1 MLFHFIVVILWLHT
15 KHDNKLIAMQATLSY
30 ACGISDIP
38 LKGETIGQNLRQ
50 IAAKFPERAALISEY
65 QQYRANYS
73 EFLEQVEQVAK
84 ALMAHGIRRGDRVG
98 IWSPNRYEWVL
109 VQYATA
115 LMGAIMVNI
124 NPGYKLSGLRYALE
138 QSRIDLLIASSHFRK
153 TDYIKMLDE
162 LRPDCLYPKQTVI
175 IDRDWATFLSSAS
188 QVSDARLAERE
199 ASLQFDDPVNIQY
212 TSGTTGYPKGATLSH
227 HNILNNGFFI
237 GERLKYTEKDIVCL
251 PVPFYH
257 CFGMVLGNMAIVTHG
272 ACIVIPGEFF
282 DPEQV
287 LQTVENERCT
297 SLYGVPT
304 MFIAELDLPDFAK
317 YNLKSLRT
325 GIMAGAPCP
334 IDTMRKVQS
343 LMNMTEICV
352 CYGMTETS
360 PVSTESCTDDPLE
373 LRVTTVGTVHPH
385 VEIKII
391 DPESGAIVP
400 RGTAGELCTRGYS
413 VMLGYWDNP
422 EDTKAIID
430 ETRWLHSGDIA
441 VMDENGYV
449 SIVGRIKD
457 LIIRGGENISPKEIE
472 DFLIVHEG
480 VSDVQV
486 IGVYS
491 EKYGEEVML
500 GYWDNPED
508 TKAIIDETRWLHS
521 GDIAVMDENGYVSI
535 VGRIK
540 DLIIRGGENI
550 SPKEI
555 EDFLIVH
562 EGVSD
567 VQVIGVYSE
576 KYGEEVMAW
585 IKPRPGY
592 NVSAESLHTY
602 CKGRI
607 ATFKIPRYWKFVDAF
622 PMTVTGKI
630 RKIEMREISEKELG
644 LDLLRPKR

>member
-1 MLFHFIVVILWLHT
+1 MLFHFIVVILWSHT

-50 IAAKFPERAALISEY
+50 IAAKFPERTALISEY

-491 EKYGEEVML
+491 EKYGEEVM
-500 GYWDNPED
+500 
-508 TKAIIDETRWLHS
+508 
-521 GDIAVMDENGYVSI
+521 
-535 VGRIK
+535 
-540 DLIIRGGENI
+540 
-550 SPKEI
+550 
-555 EDFLIVH
+555 
-562 EGVSD
+562 
-567 VQVIGVYSE
+567 
-576 KYGEEVMAW
+576 AW
-585 IKPRPGY
+585 IFSVPNVKLCSRCSFSMFSVYLEKERPLSVLIRLTATVRGSTPATVY
-592 NVSAESLHTY
+592 QHYRTKLWPKLKLSLHFY
-602 CKGRI
+602 VQQ
-607 ATFKIPRYWKFVDAF
+607 TF
-622 PMTVTGKI
+622 
-630 RKIEMREISEKELG
+630 EL
-644 LDLLRPKR
+644 L

>member
-50 IAAKFPERAALISEY
+50 IAAKFPERTALISEY

-73 EFLEQVEQVAK
+73 EFLAQVEQVAK

-491 EKYGEEVML
+491 EKYGEEVM
-500 GYWDNPED
+500 
-508 TKAIIDETRWLHS
+508 
-521 GDIAVMDENGYVSI
+521 
-535 VGRIK
+535 
-540 DLIIRGGENI
+540 
-550 SPKEI
+550 
-555 EDFLIVH
+555 
-562 EGVSD
+562 
-567 VQVIGVYSE
+567 
-576 KYGEEVMAW
+576 AW

-607 ATFKIPRYWKFVDAF
+607 ATFKIPRYWNFVDAF

>member
-15 KHDNKLIAMQATLSY
+15 KHDNKLIAMQATLSD

-65 QQYRANYS
+65 QQSRANYS
-73 EFLEQVEQVAK
+73 EFLAQVEQVAK

-491 EKYGEEVML
+491 EKYGEEVM
-500 GYWDNPED
+500 
-508 TKAIIDETRWLHS
+508 
-521 GDIAVMDENGYVSI
+521 
-535 VGRIK
+535 
-540 DLIIRGGENI
+540 
-550 SPKEI
+550 
-555 EDFLIVH
+555 
-562 EGVSD
+562 
-567 VQVIGVYSE
+567 
-576 KYGEEVMAW
+576 AW

>member
-50 IAAKFPERAALISEY
+50 IAAKFPERTALISEY

-73 EFLEQVEQVAK
+73 EFLAQVEQVAK

-162 LRPDCLYPKQTVI
+162 LRPDCLYPKQTI

-491 EKYGEEVML
+491 EKYGEEVM
-500 GYWDNPED
+500 
-508 TKAIIDETRWLHS
+508 
-521 GDIAVMDENGYVSI
+521 
-535 VGRIK
+535 
-540 DLIIRGGENI
+540 
-550 SPKEI
+550 
-555 EDFLIVH
+555 
-562 EGVSD
+562 
-567 VQVIGVYSE
+567 
-576 KYGEEVMAW
+576 AW

>member
-1 MLFHFIVVILWLHT
+1 MLFHFIVVILWSHT

-50 IAAKFPERAALISEY
+50 IAAKFPERTALISEY

-391 DPESGAIVP
+391 DPETGEQLP
-400 RGTAGELCTRGYS
+400 DGEYGELVFTCIGKEALPLLRYRTR
-413 VMLGYWDNP
+413 
-422 EDTKAIID
+422 
-430 ETRWLHSGDIA
+430 DICKL
-441 VMDENGYV
+441 
-449 SIVGRIKD
+449 SHKPCSCGRTLVKMSKNRGRTD
-457 LIIRGGENISPKEIE
+457 DMLIIRGINVFPSQVEHVLLSLNMEPNYQI
-472 DFLIVHEG
+472 IVDRKNNLDTME
-480 VSDVQV
+480 VQV
-486 IGVYS
+486 EMSDQMFSDKVRN
-491 EKYGEEVML
+491 L
-500 GYWDNPED
+500 ED
-508 TKAIIDETRWLHS
+508 VEHN
-521 GDIAVMDENGYVSI
+521 IAAALQST
-535 VGRIK
+535 
-540 DLIIRGGENI
+540 LNI
-550 SPKEI
+550 
-555 EDFLIVH
+555 
-562 EGVSD
+562 
-567 VQVIGVYSE
+567 
-576 KYGEEVMAW
+576 A
-585 IKPRPGY
+585 
-592 NVSAESLHTY
+592 A
-602 CKGRI
+602 
-607 ATFKIPRYWKFVDAF
+607 
-622 PMTVTGKI
+622 KI
-630 RKIEMREISEKELG
+630 RLVEPKSLPRSEGKA
-644 LDLLRPKR
+644 KRVIDKRHI

>member
-50 IAAKFPERAALISEY
+50 IAAKFPERTALISEY

-124 NPGYKLSGLRYALE
+124 NPGYKFSGLRYALE

-334 IDTMRKVQS
+334 IDTMHKVQS

-491 EKYGEEVML
+491 EKYGEEVM
-500 GYWDNPED
+500 
-508 TKAIIDETRWLHS
+508 
-521 GDIAVMDENGYVSI
+521 
-535 VGRIK
+535 
-540 DLIIRGGENI
+540 
-550 SPKEI
+550 
-555 EDFLIVH
+555 
-562 EGVSD
+562 
-567 VQVIGVYSE
+567 
-576 KYGEEVMAW
+576 AW

>member
-73 EFLEQVEQVAK
+73 EFLAQVEQVAK

-491 EKYGEEVML
+491 EKYGEEVM
-500 GYWDNPED
+500 
-508 TKAIIDETRWLHS
+508 
-521 GDIAVMDENGYVSI
+521 
-535 VGRIK
+535 
-540 DLIIRGGENI
+540 
-550 SPKEI
+550 
-555 EDFLIVH
+555 
-562 EGVSD
+562 
-567 VQVIGVYSE
+567 
-576 KYGEEVMAW
+576 AW

-630 RKIEMREISEKELG
+630 RKIEMQEISEKELG

>member
-65 QQYRANYS
+65 QRYRANYS
-73 EFLEQVEQVAK
+73 EFLAQVEQVAK

-491 EKYGEEVML
+491 EKYGEEVM
-500 GYWDNPED
+500 
-508 TKAIIDETRWLHS
+508 
-521 GDIAVMDENGYVSI
+521 
-535 VGRIK
+535 
-540 DLIIRGGENI
+540 
-550 SPKEI
+550 
-555 EDFLIVH
+555 
-562 EGVSD
+562 
-567 VQVIGVYSE
+567 
-576 KYGEEVMAW
+576 AW

>member
-1 MLFHFIVVILWLHT
+1 MQT
-15 KHDNKLIAMQATLSY
+15 KLSY
-30 ACGISDIP
+30 ASGISDIP

-50 IAAKFPERAALISEY
+50 IATQFPEREALVSVY
-65 QQYRANYS
+65 QNYRATYS
-73 EFLEQVEQVAK
+73 EFLSQVEEVAK
-84 ALMAHGIRRGDRVG
+84 ALMAHGIQRGDRVG

-124 NPGYKLSGLRYALE
+124 NPGYKLAGLRYALE
-138 QSRIDLLIASSHFRK
+138 QSRINLLIASSHFRK
-153 TDYIKMLDE
+153 TDYIGMLEE
-162 LRPDCLYPKQTVI
+162 LRPNCLYPKQTVI
-175 IDRDWATFLSSAS
+175 IDRDWDTFLSSAKR
-188 QVSDARLAERE
+188 VSDQQLAERE
-199 ASLQFDDPVNIQY
+199 STLQFDDPVNIQY

-237 GERLKYTEKDIVCL
+237 GERLKYTEKDRVCL

-282 DPEQV
+282 VPEQV
-287 LQTVENERCT
+287 LQTVEKEKCT

-304 MFIAELDLPDFAK
+304 MFIAELDLPNFSDF
-317 YNLKSLRT
+317 NLKSLRT

-391 DPESGAIVP
+391 DPETGSILP
-400 RGTAGELCTRGYS
+400 RGSAGELCTRGYS

-430 ETRWLHSGDIA
+430 DTRWLHTGDIA
-441 VMDENGYV
+441 VMDDNGYV

-472 DFLIVHEG
+472 DFLIVHDG
-480 VSDVQV
+480 
-486 IGVYS
+486 I
-491 EKYGEEVML
+491 
-500 GYWDNPED
+500 
-508 TKAIIDETRWLHS
+508 
-521 GDIAVMDENGYVSI
+521 
-535 VGRIK
+535 
-540 DLIIRGGENI
+540 
-550 SPKEI
+550 
-555 EDFLIVH
+555 
-562 EGVSD
+562 SD

-585 IKPRPGY
+585 VKPRPGY
-592 NVSAESLHTY
+592 EVTIESLDAY
-602 CKGRI
+602 CRGRI
-607 ATFKIPRYWKFVDAF
+607 ATYKIPKYWKFVDTF

-630 RKIEMREISEKELG
+630 RKVEMREISEKELG
-644 LDLLRPKR
+644 LKM

>member
-1 MLFHFIVVILWLHT
+1 MLFHFIVVILWSHT

-212 TSGTTGYPKGATLSH
+212 TSGTTGYPKRATLSH

-491 EKYGEEVML
+491 EKYGEEVM
-500 GYWDNPED
+500 
-508 TKAIIDETRWLHS
+508 
-521 GDIAVMDENGYVSI
+521 
-535 VGRIK
+535 
-540 DLIIRGGENI
+540 
-550 SPKEI
+550 
-555 EDFLIVH
+555 
-562 EGVSD
+562 
-567 VQVIGVYSE
+567 
-576 KYGEEVMAW
+576 AW

>member
-175 IDRDWATFLSSAS
+175 IDRDWATFLSSTS

-491 EKYGEEVML
+491 EKYGEEVM
-500 GYWDNPED
+500 
-508 TKAIIDETRWLHS
+508 
-521 GDIAVMDENGYVSI
+521 
-535 VGRIK
+535 
-540 DLIIRGGENI
+540 
-550 SPKEI
+550 
-555 EDFLIVH
+555 
-562 EGVSD
+562 
-567 VQVIGVYSE
+567 
-576 KYGEEVMAW
+576 AW

>member
-50 IAAKFPERAALISEY
+50 IAAKFPERTALISEY

-325 GIMAGAPCP
+325 DIMAGAPCP

-491 EKYGEEVML
+491 EKYGEEVM
-500 GYWDNPED
+500 
-508 TKAIIDETRWLHS
+508 
-521 GDIAVMDENGYVSI
+521 
-535 VGRIK
+535 
-540 DLIIRGGENI
+540 
-550 SPKEI
+550 
-555 EDFLIVH
+555 
-562 EGVSD
+562 
-567 VQVIGVYSE
+567 
-576 KYGEEVMAW
+576 AW

>member
-50 IAAKFPERAALISEY
+50 IAAKFPERTALISEY

-491 EKYGEEVML
+491 EKYG
-500 GYWDNPED
+500 D
-508 TKAIIDETRWLHS
+508 
-521 GDIAVMDENGYVSI
+521 
-535 VGRIK
+535 
-540 DLIIRGGENI
+540 
-550 SPKEI
+550 
-555 EDFLIVH
+555 
-562 EGVSD
+562 
-567 VQVIGVYSE
+567 
-576 KYGEEVMAW
+576 EVMAW

>member
-1 MLFHFIVVILWLHT
+1 
-15 KHDNKLIAMQATLSY
+15 MQAKLSY
-30 ACGISDIP
+30 ASGISDIP

-50 IAAKFPERAALISEY
+50 IASLYPQREALVSPY
-65 QQYRANYS
+65 QHYRATYS
-73 EFLEQVEQVAK
+73 EFLGQVEMVAK
-84 ALMAHGIRRGDRVG
+84 ALMAHGVKRGDRVG

-109 VQYATA
+109 VQYGTA

-124 NPGYKLSGLRYALE
+124 NPGYKLQGLQFALE
-138 QSRIDLLIASSHFRK
+138 QSRMDFLIASSHFRK
-153 TDYIKMLDE
+153 TNYIEMLDE
-162 LRPDCLYPKQTVI
+162 LRPKCLYPRETII
-175 IDRDWATFLSSAS
+175 IDRDWDAFLESAK
-188 QVSDARLAERE
+188 QISDEQLAAQE
-199 ASLQFDDPVNIQY
+199 AMLQFDDPVNIQY

-237 GERLKYTEKDIVCL
+237 GERLKYSEQDRVCL

-272 ACIVIPGEFF
+272 ACIVISGEFF
-282 DPEQV
+282 KPEQV
-287 LQTVENERCT
+287 LQTVEQEKCT

-304 MFIAELDLPDFAK
+304 MFIAELDLPNFSDF
-317 YNLKSLRT
+317 NLKSLRT

-385 VEIKII
+385 LEIKII
-391 DPESGAIVP
+391 DPEIGAIVP
-400 RGTAGELCTRGYS
+400 RGTAGEFCTRGYS

-430 ETRWLHSGDIA
+430 EKRWLHSGDIA

-480 VSDVQV
+480 
-486 IGVYS
+486 I
-491 EKYGEEVML
+491 
-500 GYWDNPED
+500 
-508 TKAIIDETRWLHS
+508 
-521 GDIAVMDENGYVSI
+521 
-535 VGRIK
+535 
-540 DLIIRGGENI
+540 
-550 SPKEI
+550 
-555 EDFLIVH
+555 
-562 EGVSD
+562 SD

-585 IKPRPGY
+585 VKPRPGY
-592 NVSAESLHTY
+592 TVSAESLDAY
-602 CKGRI
+602 CRGKI
-607 ATFKIPRYWKFVDAF
+607 ATFKIPKYWKFVDNF

-630 RKIEMREISEKELG
+630 RKVEMREISEKELG
-644 LDLLRPKR
+644 LKI

>member
-50 IAAKFPERAALISEY
+50 IAAKFPERTALISEY

-251 PVPFYH
+251 PLPFYH

-491 EKYGEEVML
+491 EKYGEEVM
-500 GYWDNPED
+500 
-508 TKAIIDETRWLHS
+508 
-521 GDIAVMDENGYVSI
+521 
-535 VGRIK
+535 
-540 DLIIRGGENI
+540 
-550 SPKEI
+550 
-555 EDFLIVH
+555 
-562 EGVSD
+562 
-567 VQVIGVYSE
+567 
-576 KYGEEVMAW
+576 AW

>member
-491 EKYGEEVML
+491 EKYGEEVM
-500 GYWDNPED
+500 
-508 TKAIIDETRWLHS
+508 
-521 GDIAVMDENGYVSI
+521 
-535 VGRIK
+535 
-540 DLIIRGGENI
+540 
-550 SPKEI
+550 
-555 EDFLIVH
+555 
-562 EGVSD
+562 
-567 VQVIGVYSE
+567 
-576 KYGEEVMAW
+576 AW

-592 NVSAESLHTY
+592 NVSAESIHTY

>member
-50 IAAKFPERAALISEY
+50 IAAKFPERTAWISEY

-73 EFLEQVEQVAK
+73 EFLAQVEQVAK

-491 EKYGEEVML
+491 EKYGEEVM
-500 GYWDNPED
+500 
-508 TKAIIDETRWLHS
+508 
-521 GDIAVMDENGYVSI
+521 
-535 VGRIK
+535 
-540 DLIIRGGENI
+540 
-550 SPKEI
+550 
-555 EDFLIVH
+555 
-562 EGVSD
+562 
-567 VQVIGVYSE
+567 
-576 KYGEEVMAW
+576 AW

>member
-50 IAAKFPERAALISEY
+50 IAAKFPERTALISEY

-73 EFLEQVEQVAK
+73 EFLAQVEQVAK

-257 CFGMVLGNMAIVTHG
+257 CFGMVLGNMAIVTPG

-491 EKYGEEVML
+491 EKYGEEVM
-500 GYWDNPED
+500 
-508 TKAIIDETRWLHS
+508 
-521 GDIAVMDENGYVSI
+521 
-535 VGRIK
+535 
-540 DLIIRGGENI
+540 
-550 SPKEI
+550 
-555 EDFLIVH
+555 
-562 EGVSD
+562 
-567 VQVIGVYSE
+567 
-576 KYGEEVMAW
+576 AW

>member
-73 EFLEQVEQVAK
+73 EFLAQVEQVAK

-491 EKYGEEVML
+491 EKYGEEVM
-500 GYWDNPED
+500 
-508 TKAIIDETRWLHS
+508 
-521 GDIAVMDENGYVSI
+521 
-535 VGRIK
+535 
-540 DLIIRGGENI
+540 
-550 SPKEI
+550 
-555 EDFLIVH
+555 
-562 EGVSD
+562 
-567 VQVIGVYSE
+567 
-576 KYGEEVMAW
+576 AW
-585 IKPRPGY
+585 IFSVPNVKLCSRCSFSMYLCIPG
-592 NVSAESLHTY
+592 
-602 CKGRI
+602 KGNGPYQYLSDSQQPSEAAHR
-607 ATFKIPRYWKFVDAF
+607 PRYTNTTEQSSGQSLNYLYISTYNRHSNCF
-622 PMTVTGKI
+622 
-630 RKIEMREISEKELG
+630 RKQ
-644 LDLLRPKR
+644 DL

>member
-1 MLFHFIVVILWLHT
+1 
-15 KHDNKLIAMQATLSY
+15 MQTTLSY
-30 ACGISDIP
+30 ASGVSDIP

-50 IAAKFPERAALISEY
+50 IAGAYPEREALVSDY
-65 QQYRANYS
+65 QNYRATYS
-73 EFLEQVEQVAK
+73 EFLKQTEEVAK
-84 ALMAHGIRRGDRVG
+84 ALMAHGIKRGDRVG

-124 NPGYKLSGLRYALE
+124 NPGYKLSGLQYALE

-153 TDYIKMLDE
+153 TDYVEILNE
-162 LRPDCLYPKQTVI
+162 LRKDCLYPRQTVI
-175 IDRDWATFLSSAS
+175 IEHDWDKFLESAK
-188 QVSDARLAERE
+188 QISDKQLTAREVI
-199 ASLQFDDPVNIQY
+199 LQFDDPVNIQY

-237 GERLKYTEKDIVCL
+237 GERLKYTEQDRVCL

-257 CFGMVLGNMAIVTHG
+257 CFGMVLGNMAIITHG
-272 ACIVIPGEFF
+272 ACIVISGEFF

-287 LQTVENERCT
+287 LWVVEKEKCT

-304 MFIAELDLPDFAK
+304 MFIAELDLPNFSDF
-317 YNLKSLRT
+317 NLKSLRT

-391 DPESGAIVP
+391 DPETGAIVP
-400 RGTAGELCTRGYS
+400 RGTSGELCTRGYS

-422 EDTKAIID
+422 EETKAIID
-430 ETRWLHSGDIA
+430 EKRWLHTGDIA
-441 VMDENGYV
+441 VMDNNGYV

-457 LIIRGGENISPKEIE
+457 IIIRGGENISPKEIE

-480 VSDVQV
+480 
-486 IGVYS
+486 I
-491 EKYGEEVML
+491 
-500 GYWDNPED
+500 
-508 TKAIIDETRWLHS
+508 
-521 GDIAVMDENGYVSI
+521 
-535 VGRIK
+535 
-540 DLIIRGGENI
+540 
-550 SPKEI
+550 
-555 EDFLIVH
+555 
-562 EGVSD
+562 SD

-585 IKPRPGY
+585 VNPRNGY
-592 NVSAESLHTY
+592 DVSAESLNAY
-602 CKGRI
+602 CKGKI
-607 ATFKIPRYWKFVDAF
+607 ATFKIPKYWKFVDSF

-630 RKIEMREISEKELG
+630 RKVEMREIAEKELG
-644 LDLLRPKR
+644 LKRP

>member
-73 EFLEQVEQVAK
+73 EFLAQVEQVAK

-287 LQTVENERCT
+287 LLTVENERCT

-491 EKYGEEVML
+491 EKYGEEVM
-500 GYWDNPED
+500 
-508 TKAIIDETRWLHS
+508 
-521 GDIAVMDENGYVSI
+521 
-535 VGRIK
+535 
-540 DLIIRGGENI
+540 
-550 SPKEI
+550 
-555 EDFLIVH
+555 
-562 EGVSD
+562 
-567 VQVIGVYSE
+567 
-576 KYGEEVMAW
+576 AW

>member
-50 IAAKFPERAALISEY
+50 IAAKFPERTALISEY

-73 EFLEQVEQVAK
+73 EFLAQVEQVAK

-400 RGTAGELCTRGYS
+400 RVPAGELCTRGYS

-457 LIIRGGENISPKEIE
+457 LIIRGGENIS
-472 DFLIVHEG
+472 
-480 VSDVQV
+480 
-486 IGVYS
+486 
-491 EKYGEEVML
+491 
-500 GYWDNPED
+500 
-508 TKAIIDETRWLHS
+508 R
-521 GDIAVMDENGYVSI
+521 
-535 VGRIK
+535 
-540 DLIIRGGENI
+540 
-550 SPKEI
+550 KEI

>member
-1 MLFHFIVVILWLHT
+1 MLFHFIVVILWSHT

-50 IAAKFPERAALISEY
+50 IAAKFPERTALISEY

-491 EKYGEEVML
+491 EKYGEEVMAWIFSVPNVKL
-500 GYWDNPED
+500 CS
-508 TKAIIDETRWLHS
+508 RCS
-521 GDIAVMDENGYVSI
+521 FYVSLYTWKRN
-535 VGRIK
+535 GPYQY
-540 DLIIRGGENI
+540 L
-550 SPKEI
+550 
-555 EDFLIVH
+555 
-562 EGVSD
+562 SD
-567 VQVIGVYSE
+567 SQQPSE
-576 KYGEEVMAW
+576 AAH
-585 IKPRPGY
+585 R
-592 NVSAESLHTY
+592 
-602 CKGRI
+602 
-607 ATFKIPRYWKFVDAF
+607 PRYTNTTEQSSGQSLNYFYISTYNRHSNCF
-622 PMTVTGKI
+622 
-630 RKIEMREISEKELG
+630 RKQ
-644 LDLLRPKR
+644 DL

>member
-50 IAAKFPERAALISEY
+50 IAAKFPERTALISEY

-297 SLYGVPT
+297 FLYGVPT

-491 EKYGEEVML
+491 EKYGEEVM
-500 GYWDNPED
+500 
-508 TKAIIDETRWLHS
+508 
-521 GDIAVMDENGYVSI
+521 
-535 VGRIK
+535 
-540 DLIIRGGENI
+540 
-550 SPKEI
+550 
-555 EDFLIVH
+555 
-562 EGVSD
+562 
-567 VQVIGVYSE
+567 
-576 KYGEEVMAW
+576 AW

>member
-1 MLFHFIVVILWLHT
+1 MLFHFIVVILWSHT

-50 IAAKFPERAALISEY
+50 IAAKFPERTALISEY

-491 EKYGEEVML
+491 EKYGEEVM
-500 GYWDNPED
+500 
-508 TKAIIDETRWLHS
+508 
-521 GDIAVMDENGYVSI
+521 
-535 VGRIK
+535 
-540 DLIIRGGENI
+540 
-550 SPKEI
+550 
-555 EDFLIVH
+555 
-562 EGVSD
+562 
-567 VQVIGVYSE
+567 
-576 KYGEEVMAW
+576 AW

-622 PMTVTGKI
+622 SMTVTGKI

>member
-38 LKGETIGQNLRQ
+38 LKGEIIGQNLRQ

-413 VMLGYWDNP
+413 V
-422 EDTKAIID
+422 I
-430 ETRWLHSGDIA
+430 
-441 VMDENGYV
+441 
-449 SIVGRIKD
+449 
-457 LIIRGGENISPKEIE
+457 
-472 DFLIVHEG
+472 
-480 VSDVQV
+480 
-486 IGVYS
+486 
-491 EKYGEEVML
+491 L